1 MEHWRRY
8 VSHIPDWLQAAA
20 GLPAVMRLR
29 QVGMNCGC
37 EYTHFPRLAHLMPYS
52 RWDHSA
58 GVALLL
64 LRWGQSR
71 ECVLAGLFH
80 DLMTPVFAHSVDF
93 LNGDY
98 LKQESTEE
106 GLLDLIT
113 NDREISDFLA
123 QLGIAP
129 KQVSSDR
136 MYPLLNQDAP
146 RLCADRLEYS
156 LGNMVNYGFASET
169 EMAEIMKDVVPGCAE
184 GGIMEPVFQHPE
196 QALAFSQKSLAC
208 CRVYVCDEDRYA
220 MQRLSEVLAL
230 AISRNCL
237 SREELMGREP
247 DVIRRMHSDP
257 AVKQAFD
264 RFVSMEE
271 LTRADRPGSGTGWR
285 RIQAKKR
292 YMDPLVRGRGR
303 VSEIYSEYAEELGS
317 YLAQSQDVWLTDIR
331 DAGT

>member
-8 VSHIPDWLQAAA
+8 VSNIPDWLQAAA
-20 GLPAVMRLR
+20 SLPAVMRLR

-37 EYTHFPRLAHLMPYS
+37 EYTHFPRFAHLMPYS
-52 RWDHSA
+52 RWDHSL

-169 EMAEIMKDVVPGCAE
+169 EMAEIM
-184 GGIMEPVFQHPE
+184 
-196 QALAFSQKSLAC
+196 
-208 CRVYVCDEDRYA
+208 EDF
-220 MQRLSEVLAL
+220 M
-230 AISRNCL
+230 
-237 SREELMGREP
+237 
-247 DVIRRMHSDP
+247 
-257 AVKQAFD
+257 
-264 RFVSMEE
+264 
-271 LTRADRPGSGTGWR
+271 
-285 RIQAKKR
+285 KKR
-292 YMDPLVRGRGR
+292 SD
-303 VSEIYSEYAEELGS
+303 E
-317 YLAQSQDVWLTDIR
+317 Q
-331 DAGT
+331 